1 MSYFKTI
8 GLIGKYRNEES
19 SILIEKLAN
28 WLRDQ
33 NVVVRSISGIHH
45 SDSAT
50 IKAAH
55 ALGAHCDLIIIL
67 GGDGT
72 FLSAARE
79 LHTYNVPLL
88 GVNMGRLGFLADLSQ
103 DHLDIALIEILNGQF
118 MEEPRLLLNAD
129 IHNLQGAKTC
139 SLALNEV
146 VIHQADV
153 ARMIQLDVYVNDQF
167 LTSYWAD
174 GLIISTPTGST
185 AYALSTGGPLIY
197 PTLPAI
203 LIAPICPHT
212 FSHRPIVIPADSRLR
227 ISLAKNPE
235 TAVKVT
241 CDGQKLMPFE
251 FGALL
256 NISSAPDMLHLIH
269 PREYNYFGILRAK
282 LNWGHR
288 PTHER

>member
-1 MSYFKTI
+1 MPSFKTI
-8 GLIGKYRNEES
+8 GLIGKYQNNEVNALVEKVS
-19 SILIEKLAN
+19 SWLKDQGIL
-28 WLRDQ
+28 
-33 NVVVRSISGIHH
+33 VHTTSGIYH
-45 SDSAT
+45 SDAAT
-50 IKAAH
+50 IKATH
-55 ALGAHCDLIIIL
+55 ALGACCDLIIIL

-79 LHTYNVPLL
+79 LHAYKVPLL

-103 DHLDIALIEILNGQF
+103 DHLDMALIEILNGQF
-118 MEEPRLLLNAD
+118 IEEPRLLLNAD
-129 IHNLQGAKTC
+129 INNLNESKTS

-153 ARMIQLDVYVNDQF
+153 ARMIQLDVFVNDQF

-212 FSHRPIVIPADSRLR
+212 FSHRPIVIPADSKLR

-251 FGALL
+251 FGATL

-282 LNWGHR
+282 LNWGHQ
-288 PTHER
+288 PNHER